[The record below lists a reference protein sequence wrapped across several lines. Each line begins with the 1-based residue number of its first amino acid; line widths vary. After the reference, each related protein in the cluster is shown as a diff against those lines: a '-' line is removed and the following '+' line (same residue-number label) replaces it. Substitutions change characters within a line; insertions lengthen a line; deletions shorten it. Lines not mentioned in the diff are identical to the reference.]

1 MLEWLGRRHN
11 DKSAFAAGGRIREA
25 VRTILADGRDLTA
38 DLGGKAT
45 TAGRTRA

>member
-11 DKSAFAAGGRIREA
+11 DESASAAGKR
-25 VRTILADGRDLTA
+25 ILADGRDLTA